1 MTQIMSRLF
10 SLFARRKR
18 SGDRPDDP
26 DPARPAAYGD
36 ALDAGWVPPL
46 PEMPAAGGTVMPP
59 PEEQPD
65 AEATL
70 ARYYPNQ
77 DC

>member
-1 MTQIMSRLF
+1 MFKLF
-10 SLFARRKR
+10 SIFGRRQR
-18 SGDRPDDP
+18 SGDAPDHP
-26 DPARPAAYGD
+26 GLARPAAYGD

-46 PEMPAAGGTVMPP
+46 PEIPEADGRVMSP

-65 AEATL
+65 AEAIL